1 MRYNSV
7 QIHQVFICTVIHHPC
22 FEISYV
28 VFLNFYV
35 FCPGQSLCFIVVVH
49 LPGFI
54 HRAWNEFSLTSE
66 PWCRDKVK
74 KLYFSTIISSNIR
87 QDQEVML
94 CPVRLIICIWDVV
107 FWWSSG
113 DPGHQHQAPGR
124 DHAISDGCETL
135 MTQLPGQYCTDG
147 PLHPTLGGEI
157 DCFGSRGPG
166 PGEPSGQRLHHRHSI
181 LLQFLLK
188 SKMDYF
194 HNDPTS
200 SIV

>member
-1 MRYNSV
+1 MVLLQVVAAWMRYNSV

-94 CPVRLIICIWDVV
+94 CPVRLIIWGTGCCVV
-107 FWWSSG
+107 MILWRPWTS
-113 DPGHQHQAPGR
+113 APGTG
-124 DHAISDGCETL
+124 A
-135 MTQLPGQYCTDG
+135 
-147 PLHPTLGGEI
+147 
-157 DCFGSRGPG
+157 GSRNQWWMRNSDDPITW
-166 PGEPSGQRLHHRHSI
+166 PILHRWAASTQH
-181 LLQFLLK
+181 
-188 SKMDYF
+188 
-194 HNDPTS
+194 
-200 SIV
+200 

>member
-7 QIHQVFICTVIHHPC
+7 KIHQVFICTVIHHPC

-74 KLYFSTIISSNIR
+74 KLYFSTIFSSNIR
-87 QDQEVML
+87 QDEEVML
-94 CPVRLIICIWDVV
+94 CPVRLIICDVV

-124 DHAISDGCETL
+124 DHAISDGCENL
-135 MTQLPGQYCTDG
+135 MTQLPGQYCTDRPPPPIIRRWNWLFWQQRARAG
-147 PLHPTLGGEI
+147 QPSADI
-157 DCFGSRGPG
+157 ASQASRLISKIIFARV
-166 PGEPSGQRLHHRHSI
+166 EDRL
-181 LLQFLLK
+181 F
-188 SKMDYF
+188 
-194 HNDPTS
+194 P
-200 SIV
+200 